1 MIDFQNM
8 EQYNMKYVAPNRYP
22 SECQITIYRQSGIVI
37 ATDIDKGMSV
47 TNACAEIANE
57 IVRQYDVNP
66 HRMIFIEQYRPGRPD
81 QTTDLVKFDFG
92 DGKHGPMGRFRNPD
106 WTHIPP
112 DDFKKMIQIAEE
124 TEVM

>member
-1 MIDFQNM
+1 M
-8 EQYNMKYVAPNRYP
+8 EQYNMKFIAPNRYP

-57 IVRQYDVNP
+57 VVRQYDVNP
-66 HRMIFIEQYRPGRPD
+66 QRMIFIEQYRPGRPD
-81 QTTDLVKFDFG
+81 QTTDLVRFDFV
-92 DGKHGPMGRFRNPD
+92 DGKAFRHPN

-112 DDFKKMIQIAEE
+112 DDFKKMIEIAEE
-124 TEVM
+124 TDQM

>member
-1 MIDFQNM
+1 M
-8 EQYNMKYVAPNRYP
+8 EQYNMKFIAPNRYP

-66 HRMIFIEQYRPGRPD
+66 QRMIFIEQYRPGRPD
-81 QTTDLVKFDFG
+81 QTTDLVQFNFA
-92 DGKHGPMGRFRNPD
+92 DGKAFRHPK
-106 WTHIPP
+106 WTHVPA
-112 DDFKKMIQIAEE
+112 DDFRKMIEIAEE
-124 TEVM
+124 TEQM